1 MENSKFI
8 GNVIV
13 KAKLVCETGLQ
24 IGGNKETAEIGG
36 IDQPVIRDPQG
47 YPYIPGSS
55 LKGKMRTLIEWQK
68 GLVSDDGTV
77 HQCNSESEALK
88 CPVCKVFGASS
99 DEGFKIGP
107 TRMTVRDAH
116 PSDKTIEMWKNLD
129 TDLLYTE
136 WKKENNINRLTSR
149 ANPRDFE
156 RVPKGSK
163 FNVEFVFS
171 LYDIPHDNNDDYNYL
186 NVLFEAM
193 DFIEDSYLGG
203 SGTRGYGKV
212 KFEDVS
218 VNFVSKDDY
227 KTGEKGTE
235 LDIEELKENPKSV
248 LDI

>member
-1 MENSKFI
+1 MDGAEFI
-8 GNVIV
+8 GNIIV
-13 KAKLVCETGLQ
+13 TAKLVCETGLQ

-55 LKGKMRTLIEWQK
+55 LKGKMRTLIEWEK
-68 GLVSDDGTV
+68 GLVDKNGKVHECDDE
-77 HQCNSESEALK
+77 ESALT

-99 DEGFKIGP
+99 DEGYKVGP
-107 TRMTVRDAH
+107 TRITVRDSH
-116 PSDKTIEMWKNLD
+116 PTEETIEMWKNLD

-163 FNVEFVFS
+163 FNLELVFGIYDLPEDDKGDYDFV
-171 LYDIPHDNNDDYNYL
+171 D
-186 NVLFEAM
+186 VLFESM
-193 DFIEDSYLGG
+193 DLLEDSYLGG

-212 KFEDVS
+212 SFKDVS
-218 VNFVSKDDY
+218 ARFVSKDDY
-227 KTGEKGTE
+227 RTGDEGKE
-235 LDIEELKENPKSV
+235 VDIEEIREDPKSA
-248 LDI
+248 IQG